1 MGFLEAKTL
10 LSYRLLIA
18 LWRLLRGQR
27 SARKPMCDGA
37 GLRKQGGSFYI
48 SGGYVPGKL
57 FLAGSRTVES
67 SSSDSLGIA
76 SILTSHGARS
86 SQ

>member
-18 LWRLLRGQR
+18 LWPAPERAALRSKTDER
-27 SARKPMCDGA
+27 WP
-37 GLRKQGGSFYI
+37 GLRKQGVAFYI

-57 FLAGSRTVES
+57 FLAGSGTVE
-67 SSSDSLGIA
+67 
-76 SILTSHGARS
+76 
-86 SQ
+86 